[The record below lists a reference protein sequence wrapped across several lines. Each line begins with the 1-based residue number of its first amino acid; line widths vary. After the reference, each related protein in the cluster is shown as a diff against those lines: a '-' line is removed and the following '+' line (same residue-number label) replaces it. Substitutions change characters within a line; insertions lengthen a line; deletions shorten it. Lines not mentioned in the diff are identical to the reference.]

1 MFEIWWSNDNDEG
14 DDDADDEGNDD
25 YNDDENID
33 DNFRVSDFRSKC
45 PIDDI

>member
-1 MFEIWWSNDNDEG
+1 MFKIWWSNDNDEG
-14 DDDADDEGNDD
+14 DDDPDDEGNDD
-25 YNDDENID
+25 YDDEDID

>member
-1 MFEIWWSNDNDEG
+1 MFKIWWSNDNDEG

-25 YNDDENID
+25 YNDDEDID